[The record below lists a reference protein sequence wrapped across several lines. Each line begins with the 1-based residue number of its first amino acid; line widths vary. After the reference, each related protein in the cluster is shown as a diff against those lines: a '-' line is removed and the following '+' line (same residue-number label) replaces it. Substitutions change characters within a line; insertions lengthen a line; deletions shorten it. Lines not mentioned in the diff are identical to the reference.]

1 MVTALAA
8 VRQKRGVSQREL
20 STRLD
25 LHPMTIMQI
34 ENGGRNLTLVEF
46 FDIARA
52 LETDPIEMLRGVFG
66 G

>member
-1 MVTALAA
+1 MVAALAA

-46 FDIARA
+46 FDIARE
-52 LETDPIEMLRGVFG
+52 LEADPVEVLRGVFG
-66 G
+66 E